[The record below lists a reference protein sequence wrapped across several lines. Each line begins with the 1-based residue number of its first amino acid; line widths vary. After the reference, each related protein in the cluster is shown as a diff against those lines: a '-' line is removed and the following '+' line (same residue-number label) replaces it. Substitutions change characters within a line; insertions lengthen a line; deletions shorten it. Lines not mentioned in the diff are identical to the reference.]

1 MRMPILSHLDIR
13 LPGSLRNSARPS
25 ARRAG
30 RTELFYIMFAV
41 LSRLSYSTAP
51 IRLNGQ

>member
-1 MRMPILSHLDIR
+1 MHADADSVASRYPVTD
-13 LPGSLRNSARPS
+13 SLRNSARPLC
-25 ARRAG
+25 AKG
-30 RTELFYIMFAV
+30 GPNFFYIPFAV

>member
-1 MRMPILSHLDIR
+1 MRMSIRPHSDIR
-13 LPGSLRNSARPS
+13 LSARYAVRP
-25 ARRAG
+25 APLREGRA
-30 RTELFYIMFAV
+30 EFSYILAAV